1 MAVPNQIESIV
12 RDELHTLFAKLESE
26 ISDPQLRAELMAMA
40 EDAALLPI
48 RIARGENVESL
59 TAALTAEAQ
68 NRALHHRIKVQMA
81 VKHAW
86 MIAVARILKVAL
98 AVI

>member
-12 RDELHTLFAKLESE
+12 RDELHTLFAELESE
-26 ISDPQLRAELMAMA
+26 INDPQLRAELMAMA

-59 TAALTAEAQ
+59 KAALTSEAQ

-86 MIAVARILKVAL
+86 MSAVARILKVAL

>member
-12 RDELHTLFAKLESE
+12 RDELHTLFAELESE
-26 ISDPQLRAELMAMA
+26 INDPQLRAELMAMA

-59 TAALTAEAQ
+59 TAALTSPSAS
-68 NRALHHRIKVQMA
+68 
-81 VKHAW
+81 
-86 MIAVARILKVAL
+86 
-98 AVI
+98 

>member
-1 MAVPNQIESIV
+1 MPVPNQIESIV
-12 RDELHTLFAKLESE
+12 RDELHTLFSELEAE
-26 ISDPQLRAELMAMA
+26 IKDPQLLAELMAMA
-40 EDAALLPI
+40 EDAAMLPI
-48 RIARGENVESL
+48 RIARGENVDSL
-59 TAALTAEAQ
+59 TASLMAEAQ

-86 MIAVARILKVAL
+86 MSAVARILKVAL